1 MSAYKT
7 IQCSL
12 KDKNI
17 LIESLKN
24 IGWEPVCYKASKP
37 LQGFEGDSRPQR
49 AEIVVPKS
57 QISTSSNDLGFSYD
71 SQNKEYLML
80 CSLYDLHTGVGD
92 KVQQSYATTAIKK
105 ALEKNKFNIKTETK
119 DKKIIIKAEKII

>member
-24 IGWEPVCYKASKP
+24 IGWEPVCYKASRP
-37 LQGFEGDSRPQR
+37 LHGFEGDTRPQK
-49 AEIVVPKS
+49 AEIVVPKC
-57 QISTSSNDLGFSYD
+57 QISASSNDLGFSYD
-71 SQNKEYLML
+71 GQNKEYLML
-80 CSLYDLHTGVGD
+80 CSLYDLHSGVGD

-105 ALEKNKFNIKTETK
+105 ALEKNKFNLKVESTNE
-119 DKKIIIKAEKII
+119 KIIIKAEKII